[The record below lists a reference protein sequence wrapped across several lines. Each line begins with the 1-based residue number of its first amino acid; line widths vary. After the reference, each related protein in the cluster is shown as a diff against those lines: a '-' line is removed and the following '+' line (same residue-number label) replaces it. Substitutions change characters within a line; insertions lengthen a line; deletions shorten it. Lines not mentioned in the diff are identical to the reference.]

1 MSPRPRIGVVALA
14 RSTFDVAYAEAVARR
29 AFVTLEALD
38 AELVGP
44 RELLF
49 DSEAARHAIAAL
61 RDQTLDLMLVLQV
74 TFTDA
79 GTTVALAES
88 VAAPLLLWAFPEA
101 RSGGRLRLNAL
112 CGINLAAHALGRAGR
127 PYDYLY
133 DGAESPAVGAARR
146 RALAGTR
153 TQATSPA
160 VNDAE
165 IDETPVDAIIAKL
178 RAARIGVLGRHPD
191 GFDTCSYDPDELRAT
206 LGVTIETHELDQLFA
221 SAAEVA
227 APRVARLRARVEHDL
242 GDLGE
247 LEQDPLDKSL
257 RSYAALKDLA
267 GERKLDAMAVR
278 CWPEFFTD
286 YGCAACGAMALLN
299 EERTPCACEA
309 DVYGN
314 VTMLILQWLADR
326 PALIA
331 DLVDLDPASD
341 SGVLWHCGLA
351 PRSMADPKVAA
362 RPAVHSNRQMPLLNE
377 FLLKPGRV
385 TVTRLTQAR
394 GRTRLMLAGAEMV
407 EAPMSFSGTSGVIRF
422 DRPAR
427 EVLDSIMSEGLE
439 HHYGFVYGEHRPALR
454 ALAGRL
460 ELPVLEIA

>member
-133 DGAESPAVGAARR
+133 DG
-146 RALAGTR
+146 
-153 TQATSPA
+153 
-160 VNDAE
+160 
-165 IDETPVDAIIAKL
+165 AKL